1 MLYARPWYRSDIQGY
16 YRAKAVDANIA
27 SKIIKNSEKPVFVVG
42 ELITRDKEAVEIL
55 KEILK
60 KLENSAIIATTP
72 NAYKEFAEFNVYYV
86 NVVDT
91 ANLIVSEDWK
101 GLDGS
106 GKPDLMIV
114 LGMFHVLMEQTLS
127 TVRNFSDIKSLAI
140 DRFFQNNATY
150 SFPNLTREEWLKYLK
165 KLADSL

>member
-16 YRAKAVDANIA
+16 YRAKAVDADVA

-42 ELITRDKEAVEIL
+42 ELLIKDKEATEVV
-55 KEILK
+55 KEIIK
-60 KLENSAIIATTP
+60 KLENSAVVATTP
-72 NAYKEFAEFNVYYV
+72 NAYKEFSDLNPYYV

-101 GLDGS
+101 GLDGY
-106 GKPDLMIV
+106 GKPDLVVI

-127 TVRNFSDIKSLAI
+127 TIRNFSKIKSLAI

-150 SFPNLTREEWLKYLK
+150 SFPNLTREEWLNYLK
-165 KLADSL
+165 KLSETL